1 MVRASPK
8 LDEFASGRGI
18 FPAPSSKGI
27 PLRAFNQRKKSA
39 KLRSDR
45 DKMLA
50 FADLLAEGYE
60 PEASAMMLGWV
71 PEFGATMLQRIIR
84 KMGAEQCQ

>member
-1 MVRASPK
+1 MESAK
-8 LDEFASGRGI
+8 GLF
-18 FPAPSSKGI
+18 PSSGQGLALK
-27 PLRAFNQRKKSA
+27 AYNERKKRA

-60 PEASAMMLGWV
+60 PDAAALMLGWV
-71 PEFGATMLQRIIR
+71 PEFGQTMLQRIVKKLGPQAR
-84 KMGAEQCQ
+84 

>member
-1 MVRASPK
+1 MESAKGLFPK
-8 LDEFASGRGI
+8 
-18 FPAPSSKGI
+18 PSAQGL
-27 PLRAFNQRKKSA
+27 PLKAYNQRKKAA

-60 PEASAMMLGWV
+60 PEAAALMMGWV
-71 PEFGATMLQRIIR
+71 PEFGRTMLARICKKLGPQAI
-84 KMGAEQCQ
+84 

>member
-1 MVRASPK
+1 MSASAK
-8 LDEFASGRGI
+8 GI

-27 PLRAFNQRKKSA
+27 PLRAYNQRKRAA

-60 PEASAMMLGWV
+60 PDAAALMLGWV
-71 PEFGATMLQRIIR
+71 PEFGHTMLGRII
-84 KMGAEQCQ
+84 KKLGPQAA